1 MNELEKAGFATFV
14 NNGDGWGRI
23 PNAKFMMKDED
34 GTEIEMTPNEV
45 IKQLMQDNKS
55 LEYCINNLQS
65 KIDKAIEY
73 CEEVIKEH
81 NNGEYNVSTV
91 ELAVKEHKENIENVL
106 DILKEDK

>member
-1 MNELEKAGFATFV
+1 
-14 NNGDGWGRI
+14 
-23 PNAKFMMKDED
+23 MKKLIYSQED
-34 GTEIEMTPNEV
+34 LDLI
-45 IKQLMQDNKS
+45 LS
-55 LEYCINNLQS
+55 LEIQEYEEKIYNLQS
-65 KIDKAIEY
+65 KIDKISEY